1 MTNPGP
7 PNPPSQPPGPPTW
20 NEPSEALKQLLV
32 STAGALEIARDPT
45 LVVEAKRL
53 LSTLHARAVSPAG
66 TEGVTQIIGRR
77 FATFPQPERSDSEWA
92 AWWSDYHD
100 ALKDVPG
107 PALEAA
113 MAEWVKS
120 PTAQFLPKPGELRHL
135 ARTTAYREGI
145 AYETA
150 QRAIEMEPGIARH
163 RTEEENA
170 RINPPPTREIPPE
183 TDAADRARAV
193 KWARDNLQRI
203 KDAQRPA
210 QIRPN
215 YGKVDETGITPQLR
229 ALVEAQRAGEA

>member
-20 NEPSEALKQLLV
+20 NEPSEALKQLLG
-32 STAGALEIARDPT
+32 STAGAVEIARDLT
-45 LVVEAKRL
+45 LVAEAKRI

-66 TEGVTQIIGRR
+66 TEGVTQIVGRR

-150 QRAIEMEPGIARH
+150 QRAIELEPSMTHH
-163 RTEEENA
+163 RAVSEQA
-170 RINPPPTREIPPE
+170 AKIPEPE
-183 TDAADRARAV
+183 MKKIVHASSEDRARAV